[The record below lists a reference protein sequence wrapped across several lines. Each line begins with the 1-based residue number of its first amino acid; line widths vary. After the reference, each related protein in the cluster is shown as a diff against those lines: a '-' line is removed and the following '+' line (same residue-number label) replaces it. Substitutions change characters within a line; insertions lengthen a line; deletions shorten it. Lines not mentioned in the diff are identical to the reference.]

1 MPADRVVTRGLLND
15 WILNDGL
22 EHLFEEGYLSPEQI
36 DPKDYTLRGLV
47 AVAYE
52 HWQTYSR
59 CARAIEEL
67 VG

>member
-1 MPADRVVTRGLLND
+1 MPDRIITRSVLND

-22 EHLFEEGYLSPEQI
+22 EHLFAEGYLSAEVIGQS
-36 DPKDYTLRGLV
+36 DVTLRGLV
-47 AVAYE
+47 AVAHDY
-52 HWQTYSR
+52 WRAYSS